1 MTAPSLIAVRRNI
14 QAGAVFYRQ
23 IGQYVQYSLDNNL
36 WYNAFYLPEGGVET
50 RYSSTYNWQKI
61 EQYQQKYY
69 KNTTTNQIILNMII
83 NQSPTKTE
91 YLANQKEYDKYI
103 PSKKAI
109 CLACF
114 SLALGYAVQVEL
126 AREQNI
132 SNDPKVNI
140 ARIGLGIMELAGTF
154 IGIAGAP
161 TTGGALLVANGA
173 TAGYASG
180 AIDPTIQS
188 AVQPLSQE
196 DILDLACCLY
206 EAMKSGNGN
215 YTTFQNAGCDGANFT
230 WADFATPEVYSAFL
244 AILAEGE
251 DIGTC
256 PCEDCYTAKPAD
268 SDITHG
274 KIYNGSLVTVDVAI
288 TGNVRE
294 MLAQCKFT
302 FPNMILTK
310 VTVYLGCLP
319 YENVS
324 TSSYPVI
331 VFSAPNTGGGST
343 PIYSGAN
350 IVEIPEIQYPDLPTT
365 ELTLTLKPA
374 VCSACTTAQL
384 ASYNTSW
391 GSLIRVEVCGNLV

>member
-1 MTAPSLIAVRRNI
+1 MTEPSLIAVRRNI
-14 QAGAVFYRQ
+14 QAGAIFYRQ
-23 IGQYVQYSLDNNL
+23 IGALVQYSLDNTL
-36 WYNAFYLPEGGVET
+36 WYNAFYLPEGGADT
-50 RYSSTYNWQKI
+50 QYSSTYNWEKI
-61 EQYQQKYY
+61 EQYQQNYY

-83 NQSPTKTE
+83 NQTPTKE
-91 YLANQKEYDKYI
+91 QYLANQKEYDKYI

-109 CLACF
+109 CIACY

-126 AREQNI
+126 AREANL

-173 TAGYASG
+173 SAGYASG
-180 AIDPTIQS
+180 AIDPAIQG

-196 DILDLACCLY
+196 DILSLACCLY
-206 EAMKSGNGN
+206 EAMKSGAGN
-215 YTTFQNAGCDGANFT
+215 YDTFKNAGCDGNFFT
-230 WADFATPEVYSAFL
+230 WADFATPEIYSAFL
-244 AILAEGE
+244 AMIAEGE

-256 PCEDCYTAKPAD
+256 PCEECYTAKPAE
-268 SDITHG
+268 SEIEYG
-274 KIYNGSLVTVDVAI
+274 KIYNSSLVTVDVVI

-294 MLAQCKFT
+294 MLAKCKFI
-302 FPNMILTK
+302 FPRMVLTK

-324 TSSYPVI
+324 TASYPVI
-331 VFSAPNTGGGST
+331 RFDAPNTGGGNT
-343 PIYSGAN
+343 AIFAGAN
-350 IVEIPEIQYPDLPTT
+350 VIEIPEIQYPDLPTE
-365 ELTLTLKPA
+365 ELTLTLKPS

-384 ASYNTSW
+384 ASYNQSW
-391 GSLIRVEVCGNLV
+391 GSLIRVEVCGNLA